1 VTAETHAYTLQN
13 PAPIAVC
20 ALVQLPVCCPVAER
34 RMGLNIKA
42 LPALSLL
49 EPSRLFSRSEVMT
62 RSSPAPAKSGV
73 YAWYFAE
80 VPPGVDATRCHMHGD
95 KALLYIGISP
105 SAPPR
110 NGRALSRST
119 IRRRLQTHFG
129 GNASGSTLR
138 LTLGCLL
145 RHQLNIDLRRVGS
158 TGRYTF
164 TNPGEQQLDD
174 WMAAYAFVTWHTCE
188 QPWEAEGAILRS
200 GLPLP
205 LNIADNPCVA
215 HTEYLSPIRREAR
228 ARANQHPV
236 IRDNGGP
243 RRRT

>member
-1 VTAETHAYTLQN
+1 LRWRNSYSADMIGERGTRLNIEAF
-13 PAPIAVC
+13 PAP
-20 ALVQLPVCCPVAER
+20 
-34 RMGLNIKA
+34 
-42 LPALSLL
+42 SLL
-49 EPSRLFSRSEVMT
+49 EPPRLFSRSEVMT
-62 RSSPAPAKSGV
+62 RGSPVPAKPGV

-80 VPPGVDATRCHMHGD
+80 VPPGVDASGCHTHGD
-95 KALLYIGISP
+95 KSLLYIGISP
-105 SAPPR
+105 SAPPS
-110 NGRALSRST
+110 NGRAPSRST
-119 IRRRLQTHFG
+119 IKRRLQTHFG

-188 QPWEAEGAILRS
+188 RPWEIEDAILRG

-205 LNIADNPCVA
+205 LNIADNPCLA
-215 HTEYLSPIRREAR
+215 HTGYLSPIRREAR
-228 ARANQHPV
+228 IRANQHPV
-236 IRDNGGP
+236 IKDNGGP
-243 RRRT
+243 RKRAVPIRCG